1 MKIFKKWRKQAGTHF
16 GLLSRWIRLFDKS
29 LFRAFLKNMRPTL
42 SNILP
47 SNSNTQSRFARNQRK
62 PKVLLEMEFVYVT
75 IGNPAFCLALY
86 LTRFIFNLLC
96 KPLDWLLYDNGILHE
111 RDNWHTFSRRVT
123 AIKKYVNKK
132 FGCQHDRWSDSI
144 FRTFLS
150 TVSISKF
157 FFKMTACQEFFWM
170 IYELF

>member
-1 MKIFKKWRKQAGTHF
+1 METPIWQKPFSCFFEKHAADPFKHSTKEFKHSVEICKKSKKT
-16 GLLSRWIRLFDKS
+16 KS
-29 LFRAFLKNMRPTL
+29 LAWNGVCVCYNWKSSFLP
-42 SNILP
+42 
-47 SNSNTQSRFARNQRK
+47 
-62 PKVLLEMEFVYVT
+62 
-75 IGNPAFCLALY
+75 
-86 LTRFIFNLLC
+86 RFIFNLLC
-96 KPLDWLLYDNGILHE
+96 KPLDWLLYDNGIRHE
-111 RDNWHTFSRRVT
+111 RDNWHTFLRRVT

-170 IYELF
+170 IYGLF